1 MRSLTT
7 YAKWRGQNST
17 ARPSRH
23 KMNLIA
29 YTRQRGMIKERLS
42 MTKDKKIKVALAEYE
57 RIRSKAYAEYERVR
71 CPALAECDRIR
82 SEAFSAY
89 EHVRGPALA
98 GYAHVCDL
106 ALAEYER
113 RSEERRVGKECRS
126 RWAP

>member
-57 RIRSKAYAEYERVR
+57 RIRSKAYAEYE
-71 CPALAECDRIR
+71 
-82 SEAFSAY
+82 
-89 EHVRGPALA
+89 HVRGPALA

-113 RSEERRVGKECRS
+113 IRNEAQDV
-126 RWAP
+126 